1 MDKKIAR
8 RVRKTR
14 QQLQDGFIYLRKQKD
29 LKDITVKE
37 LCELTDLNRGT
48 FYLHYKDIYDLSEQL
63 EESLF
68 VSFQEVLDK
77 HSIAY
82 EDNPIDTP
90 EPLLRDV
97 LALIKDNSEFCTMLL
112 SDTGEIAFVNK
123 LKKLVLDIA
132 FKKCI
137 DLFDF
142 NKKEHFTYSYNFI
155 LYGCIGIIE
164 SWLLNGLKEPPE
176 EIAELA
182 SQMILDGIK
191 LLH

>member
-1 MDKKIAR
+1 MGKKIDR
-8 RVRKTR
+8 RVRKTK
-14 QQLQDGFIYLRKQKD
+14 QKLQDGFIYLRKQKD
-29 LKDITVKE
+29 LKEITVKE

-77 HSIAY
+77 HTITSEY
-82 EDNPIDTP
+82 KTIDSP
-90 EPLLRDV
+90 KPLLRDI
-97 LALIKDNSEFCTMLL
+97 LLLIKDNSEFCTMLL

-164 SWLLNGLKEPPE
+164 SWLLNGLKEDPE

>member
-1 MDKKIAR
+1 MGKKIDR
-8 RVRKTR
+8 RVRKTK

-29 LKDITVKE
+29 LKEITVKE

-77 HSIAY
+77 HTITSEYKTIY
-82 EDNPIDTP
+82 SPK
-90 EPLLRDV
+90 PLLRDI
-97 LALIKDNSEFCTMLL
+97 LLLIKDNSEFCTMLL

-164 SWLLNGLKEPPE
+164 SWLLNGLKEDPE